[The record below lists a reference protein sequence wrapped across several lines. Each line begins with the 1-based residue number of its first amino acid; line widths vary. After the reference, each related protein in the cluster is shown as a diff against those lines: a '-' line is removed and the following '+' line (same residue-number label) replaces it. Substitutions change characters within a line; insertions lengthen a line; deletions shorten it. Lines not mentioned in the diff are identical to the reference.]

1 MKLLK
6 TKIGSLGRV
15 VTGKT
20 PPTANRDLYGD
31 NYLFVTPTD
40 LLDKTYFIYNTKQNV
55 SELGKQK
62 HKNQVLPPNSIMYTC
77 IASVGK
83 IGLNKDECLTNQ
95 QINSIIPSPSF
106 DFKYIYYKLIDITPS
121 IQSIAFG
128 GGVATPII
136 NKSKFEAIDIE
147 VPPLSTQRKIAS
159 ILSAYDDLIENNLK
173 RIKLLE
179 ESIRTH
185 YKIMMSENDGSW
197 EKQRIDEAYDFSN
210 GYAFY
215 KDGYSEDGNIV
226 IDLGNISE
234 SSNLIMTGKEKYV
247 SELLYDDKKKFHLN
261 KYDVIVAMTDMTSRL
276 GILAKVA
283 LIDESNKYILNQRVG
298 RLRSKI
304 DYIDHCFVYAS
315 LSNEE
320 FRNEM
325 KTKAKGAVQIYF
337 NTKDILEYEVTIP
350 PQKEVQAFS
359 KIIKPIIDLR
369 FSLNNQN
376 TKLQEARDILL
387 PKLMNGQIEV

>member
-1 MKLLK
+1 MKWQNLK
-6 TKIGSLGRV
+6 VADVCDLAYGKSLTADARIPGDYPVYGS
-15 VTGKT
+15 
-20 PPTANRDLYGD
+20 AGD
-31 NYLFVTPTD
+31 VGTHNNYLVNGPGIIIGR
-40 LLDKTYFIYNTKQNV
+40 K
-55 SELGKQK
+55 G
-62 HKNQVLPPNSIMYTC
+62 
-77 IASVGK
+77 SVGK
-83 IGLNKDECLTNQ
+83 VYYEKRSFYPIDTAYYVVPKEGNDLRFLYYKFQTLGLEKLNSDAAVPGLNRNVAYEQ
-95 QINSIIPSPSF
+95 SSIYPALP
-106 DFKYIYYKLIDITPS
+106 
-121 IQSIAFG
+121 
-128 GGVATPII
+128 
-136 NKSKFEAIDIE
+136 
-147 VPPLSTQRKIAS
+147 TQRKIAS

-179 ESIRTH
+179 ETIRTH
-185 YKIMMSENDGSW
+185 YKIMLAENDGSW
-197 EKQRIDEAYDFSN
+197 EKLRIEEAYDFSN

-215 KDGYSEDGNIV
+215 KDGYSEEGNIV

-350 PQKEVQAFS
+350 SPKKVQEFS
-359 KIIKPIIDLR
+359 KTITPIIDLR
-369 FSLNNQN
+369 FSLSNQN
-376 TKLQEARDILL
+376 TKLREARDILL
-387 PKLMNGQIEV
+387 PRLMSGQIEV